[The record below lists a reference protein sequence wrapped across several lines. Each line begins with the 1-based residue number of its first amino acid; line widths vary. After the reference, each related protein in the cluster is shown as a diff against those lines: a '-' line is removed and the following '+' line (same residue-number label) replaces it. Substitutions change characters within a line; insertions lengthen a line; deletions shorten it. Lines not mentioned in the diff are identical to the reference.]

1 MQKVVFLYLHI
12 EFTTMKHFLI
22 FLTFIV
28 PLHLFAQD
36 YSLKKDI
43 VYADKSPVC
52 KFLTIGTITNQ
63 AYTIKN
69 MQDEELILIDQSQ
82 LRNAEGN
89 ALLRFMFAD
98 MPKSEAF
105 MPVSIGFK
113 KQLAR
118 LIVTYNLIQ
127 DGKLNPK
134 AVDRFCRNYNG
145 YMISNRLTPPVEQSQ
160 NTTIVANPEQ
170 TKDLEA
176 KQEVPTAEQTK
187 EVVVETTTDI
197 SPSRDQEYEFPIV
210 ERDPEQQVFLSGTT
224 IRQDFKDIGT
234 YSAETKT
241 VDNQEGYLLTIKD
254 INGVKIAE
262 ATYANGAGECDLI
275 TLKDQK
281 TRRVTIPK
289 ADVYTVVK
297 DVVSKLS
304 FLLYL

>member
-1 MQKVVFLYLHI
+1 MKQLFFLFCLCIHI
-12 EFTTMKHFLI
+12 QLSAQEF
-22 FLTFIV
+22 
-28 PLHLFAQD
+28 
-36 YSLKKDI
+36 SLKRDI
-43 VYADKSPVC
+43 VYADKLPVC

-98 MPKSEAF
+98 MPKAEAF
-105 MPVSIGFK
+105 MPVSLGFK

-134 AVDRFCRNYNG
+134 GVDRFCRNYNG
-145 YMISNRLTPPVEQSQ
+145 YMISNRLTSTLEQSQ
-160 NTTIVANPEQ
+160 NNSTVTIPEQ
-170 TKDLEA
+170 SKDSEPIMQA
-176 KQEVPTAEQTK
+176 PITEQPK
-187 EVVVETTTDI
+187 DVVVNSTTEI

>member
-1 MQKVVFLYLHI
+1 MKQLFFLFCLCIHI
-12 EFTTMKHFLI
+12 QLSAQEF
-22 FLTFIV
+22 
-28 PLHLFAQD
+28 
-36 YSLKKDI
+36 SLKRDI
-43 VYADKSPVC
+43 VYADKLPVC

-98 MPKSEAF
+98 MPKAEAF
-105 MPVSIGFK
+105 MPVSLGFK

-134 AVDRFCRNYNG
+134 GVDRFCRNYNG
-145 YMISNRLTPPVEQSQ
+145 YMISNRLTPTLEQSQ
-160 NTTIVANPEQ
+160 NNSTVTIPEQ
-170 TKDLEA
+170 SKDSEPIMQA
-176 KQEVPTAEQTK
+176 PITEQPK
-187 EVVVETTTDI
+187 DVVVNSTTEI

>member
-1 MQKVVFLYLHI
+1 
-12 EFTTMKHFLI
+12 MKHLLI

-28 PLHLFAQD
+28 PLHLLAQD

-43 VYADKSPVC
+43 VFADKSPVC

-98 MPKSEAF
+98 IPKAEAF
-105 MPVSIGFK
+105 MPVSLGFK

-134 AVDRFCRNYNG
+134 GVDRFCRNYNG
-145 YMISNRLTPPVEQSQ
+145 YIISNRLTPPVEQSQ
-160 NTTIVANPEQ
+160 QATIVAN
-170 TKDLEA
+170 T
-176 KQEVPTAEQTK
+176 EQTK
-187 EVVVETTTDI
+187 ETEQKHQAIPGQAKETVVESTTDI

-234 YSAETKT
+234 YSAETKII
-241 VDNQEGYLLTIKD
+241 DNQEGYILTIKD

-262 ATYANGAGECDLI
+262 ATYANGAGECDLV

-297 DVVSKLS
+297 DLVSKLS

>member
-1 MQKVVFLYLHI
+1 M
-12 EFTTMKHFLI
+12 
-22 FLTFIV
+22 
-28 PLHLFAQD
+28 FAQD
-36 YSLKKDI
+36 VSLKKDI
-43 VYADKSPVC
+43 VYSDKVPVC
-52 KFLTIGTITNQ
+52 KFLSIGTITNQ

-98 MPKSEAF
+98 MPKLEAF

-134 AVDRFCRNYNG
+134 GVDRFCRNYNG
-145 YMISNRLTPPVEQSQ
+145 YFISNRLTSHLEQSQ
-160 NTTIVANPEQ
+160 NNPIFSNPEK
-170 TKDLEA
+170 TKDSEP
-176 KQEVPTAEQTK
+176 KQEVPTPDQPKE
-187 EVVVETTTDI
+187 EVVESATEI

-234 YSAETKT
+234 YSAESKT
-241 VDNQEGYLLTIKD
+241 IENQEGYLLTIKD

-262 ATYANGAGECDLI
+262 ATYTNGAGECDLV

>member
-1 MQKVVFLYLHI
+1 
-12 EFTTMKHFLI
+12 
-22 FLTFIV
+22 
-28 PLHLFAQD
+28 
-36 YSLKKDI
+36 
-43 VYADKSPVC
+43 
-52 KFLTIGTITNQ
+52 
-63 AYTIKN
+63 
-69 MQDEELILIDQSQ
+69 
-82 LRNAEGN
+82 
-89 ALLRFMFAD
+89 
-98 MPKSEAF
+98 
-105 MPVSIGFK
+105 MPVSLGFK

-134 AVDRFCRNYNG
+134 GVDRFCRNYNG
-145 YMISNRLTPPVEQSQ
+145 YIISNRLTQPVEQSQ
-160 NTTIVANPEQ
+160 QTTIVANTEK
-170 TKDLEA
+170 TKDTEPKHEA
-176 KQEVPTAEQTK
+176 IPEQTK
-187 EVVVETTTDI
+187 EVIVESTTDI
-197 SPSRDQEYEFPIV
+197 SSSRDQEYEFPIV

-241 VDNQEGYLLTIKD
+241 IDNQEGYILTIKD

-262 ATYANGAGECDLI
+262 ATYANGAGECDLV